1 MSDAATAAAVRR
13 APARRHW
20 AEHVLLPAE
29 MAGRE
34 LGRRRTALG
43 LLTLLPLVFYAAS
56 RSNTD
61 YAPVLGGIAMAFSI
75 SGAAI
80 FCVMSSR
87 RLDTRLVLSGYRPR
101 ELMIGRLLLLE
112 SLGALVALVFSGV
125 IVLGSSPG
133 DPGELLAGVFLVT
146 LCAVPFGLAVG
157 ALVPDG
163 WQSLYAQFGRT
174 ARAVQQSLGDLP
186 RGVVHGDAWPGNAVQ
201 TGPGSV
207 TFIDWE
213 TSGLGLPVLDLGH
226 CLIESLLDAQPSAD
240 GPAAWLVEPDEDRVG
255 AVAAGYASERRL
267 GEAELALLPEAVR
280 FGACYIGAIHL
291 YRALAEGVSGTPM
304 DARLERLRNRVDV
317 SEAVA
322 RLAAPHLTDGAETVR

>member
-1 MSDAATAAAVRR
+1 MSNAAARAAVRR
-13 APARRHW
+13 SPARRHW

-56 RSNTD
+56 RSDTD

-125 IVLGSSPG
+125 IVLGSNPG

-157 ALVPDG
+157 ALVPSELESVLILIG
-163 WQSLYAQFGRT
+163 VVGVQLTLSVSNPGREVPALLGRPAAAQPVRRRGRRDDVADHRRVPVRGRAVRDRVLGGQPPLRERRALTSRT
-174 ARAVQQSLGDLP
+174 ARTSCVDGAG
-186 RGVVHGDAWPGNAVQ
+186 RGHPGPCAWRDS
-201 TGPGSV
+201 T
-207 TFIDWE
+207 
-213 TSGLGLPVLDLGH
+213 
-226 CLIESLLDAQPSAD
+226 PSACWAPIWEAL
-240 GPAAWLVEPDEDRVG
+240 GRHG
-255 AVAAGYASERRL
+255 AS
-267 GEAELALLPEAVR
+267 
-280 FGACYIGAIHL
+280 
-291 YRALAEGVSGTPM
+291 
-304 DARLERLRNRVDV
+304 
-317 SEAVA
+317 
-322 RLAAPHLTDGAETVR
+322 

>member
-1 MSDAATAAAVRR
+1 MSDAGAAAAVRR
-13 APARRHW
+13 SPARRHW

-56 RSNTD
+56 RSDTT

-112 SLGALVALVFSGV
+112 SLGAIVALVFAGV
-125 IVLGSSPG
+125 IVLGSNPA

-146 LCAVPFGLAVG
+146 LCAVPFGLAIG
-157 ALVPDG
+157 ALVP
-163 WQSLYAQFGRT
+163 SELES
-174 ARAVQQSLGDLP
+174 VLILI
-186 RGVVHGDAWPGNAVQ
+186 GVVGVQ
-201 TGPGSV
+201 LTLSV
-207 TFIDWE
+207 SNPVAKF
-213 TSGLGLPVLDLGH
+213 LPFWGAQR
-226 CLIESLLDAQPSAD
+226 LLNQSAD
-240 GPAAWLVEPDEDRVG
+240 GAG
-255 AVAAGYASERRL
+255 ATTWPIIVAFLYAAGLFVIACWAVNRRYANV
-267 GEAELALLPEAVR
+267 VR
-280 FGACYIGAIHL
+280 
-291 YRALAEGVSGTPM
+291 
-304 DARLERLRNRVDV
+304 
-317 SEAVA
+317 
-322 RLAAPHLTDGAETVR
+322 